1 MNTNPL
7 ALARDFIPPIVF
19 RLYRKAAGQSLFKG
33 NYATWEEARRESG
46 GYDSGLILNKVRDSL
61 LKVKNGEAVYE
72 RDSVLFEK
80 VQYSWPLLAGLQW
93 IASQKENR
101 LNLVDFGGS
110 LGSSYFQN
118 RKFLVHLKELKWNIV
133 EQIKFVDCGKRD
145 FEIDHLKFY
154 YDLDACF
161 REQHPDTILFSGV
174 IQYLEDPYGMLEKAK
189 SLGFEFVLFDRTPF
203 LEKGGD
209 RITIQKV
216 PDRIFPASF
225 PCWFLSQERFL
236 ETMGDRYEL
245 FADFESFD
253 RADLQD
259 SVFKGFIFRRK

>member
-1 MNTNPL
+1 M
-7 ALARDFIPPIVF
+7 
-19 RLYRKAAGQSLFKG
+19 AAGQALFIG
-33 NYATWEEARRESG
+33 NYATWEKARKESG
-46 GYDSGLILNKVRDSL
+46 GYDSDRILNKVRSSL
-61 LKVKNGEAVYE
+61 LMVKNKEAVYE
-72 RDSVLFEK
+72 RDSVLFDK
-80 VQYSWPLLAGLQW
+80 VQYSWPLLACLLW
-93 IASQKENR
+93 IASQKGNR

-110 LGSSYFQN
+110 LGSSYYQN
-118 RKFLVHLKELKWNIV
+118 RNFLFHLKELKWNIV
-133 EQIKFVDCGKRD
+133 EQKKFVDCGKRD

-161 REQHPDTILFSGV
+161 QEQHPDTILFSGV
-174 IQYLEDPYGMLEKAK
+174 IQYLEDPYAMLEKAK

-216 PDRIFPASF
+216 PDQIFPASY

-245 FADFESFD
+245 LADFEGFD
-253 RADLQD
+253 RVDVQD